1 MSNNIPNLK
10 ELKAIAEWVN
20 LSGDIREISLKVGD
34 IELFMSRNNGS
45 ARAAAAPVATGT
57 PAPAP
62 TQEAAPPVQEP
73 SPSVEETAPAVAPAA
88 TAESTGSA
96 EGDLAPGEVV
106 VEAPMVGTF
115 YAAPRPGAPAFVSPG
130 DVVQKGS
137 ILGIVEVMKLMNNL
151 EAKVSGTVSRILV
164 ENGQAVEYGQALMVI
179 RSDD

>member
-1 MSNNIPNLK
+1 MSNNTPNLK

-34 IELFMSRNNGS
+34 IELFMSRNDGS
-45 ARAAAAPVATGT
+45 ARATSASVADNT

-62 TQEAAPPVQEP
+62 TQEAAPPVQEN
-73 SPSVEETAPAVAPAA
+73 TPAA
-88 TAESTGSA
+88 MPAPTADSTGSG
-96 EGDLAPGEVV
+96 EGGLAPGEVV

-115 YAAPRPGAPAFVSPG
+115 YAAPRPGAPAFVSSG
-130 DVVQKGS
+130 DAVQKGS

-151 EAKVSGTVSRILV
+151 EAKISGTVSRILV
-164 ENGQAVEYGQALMVI
+164 ENGQAVEYGQPLMVI

>member
-1 MSNNIPNLK
+1 MSNNTPNLK

-34 IELFMSRNNGS
+34 IELFMSRNDGS
-45 ARAAAAPVATGT
+45 ARATSASVADST

-62 TQEAAPPVQEP
+62 NQEAAPPVQETTP
-73 SPSVEETAPAVAPAA
+73 AAAPAP
-88 TAESTGSA
+88 TTDSTGSG
-96 EGDLAPGEVV
+96 EGNLAPGEVV

-115 YAAPRPGAPAFVSPG
+115 YAAPRPGAPAFVSSG
-130 DVVQKGS
+130 DAVQKGS

-151 EAKVSGTVSRILV
+151 EAKISGTVSRILV
-164 ENGQAVEYGQALMVI
+164 ENGQAVEYGQPLMVI